1 MQLPLTVIILTFN
14 EEKNFE
20 SCLESVYDW
29 AKEIFIVDS
38 FSTDKTLEIAKKY
51 TDKIYQHPFEDYS
64 KQRNWALNNLLIKT
78 EWVFNLDADIR
89 VSEELQKELVKIFS
103 NNEEK
108 NYNGFLITRK
118 TIFLGRWIKHG
129 GHYPEI

>member
-14 EEKNFE
+14 EEKNIE

-64 KQRNWALNNLLIKT
+64 KQRNWALNNLLIK
-78 EWVFNLDADIR
+78 N
-89 VSEELQKELVKIFS
+89 
-103 NNEEK
+103 
-108 NYNGFLITRK
+108 
-118 TIFLGRWIKHG
+118 
-129 GHYPEI
+129 